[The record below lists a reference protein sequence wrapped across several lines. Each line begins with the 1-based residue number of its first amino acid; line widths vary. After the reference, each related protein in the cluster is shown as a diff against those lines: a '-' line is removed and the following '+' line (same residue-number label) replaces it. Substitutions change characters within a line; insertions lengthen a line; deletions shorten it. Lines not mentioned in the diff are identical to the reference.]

1 MCGGGS
7 APRSTIT
14 VPDYSAYD
22 RQFDLQKEAITN
34 KISSNNLVMQ
44 QNLNAALK
52 KQEDVKEKV
61 KEIKVEKAEQQEDL
75 EEQAQRLSVL
85 MGPPPPEQV
94 ASAPEIGARERGI
107 NSRKGK
113 QSLRIARTAASK
125 SAQGTGLNIRT

>member
-7 APRSTIT
+7 PPRSTIT
-14 VPDYSAYD
+14 VPDYRAYD

-34 KISSNNLVMQ
+34 RISSNNQLMQ
-44 QNLNAALK
+44 QNLNAALR
-52 KQEDVKEKV
+52 KQQTVKETIR
-61 KEIKVEKAEQQEDL
+61 EIKVEKAERQEDL
-75 EEQAQRLSVL
+75 EEQANRLSVL
-85 MGPPPPEQV
+85 MGPPPPEKV